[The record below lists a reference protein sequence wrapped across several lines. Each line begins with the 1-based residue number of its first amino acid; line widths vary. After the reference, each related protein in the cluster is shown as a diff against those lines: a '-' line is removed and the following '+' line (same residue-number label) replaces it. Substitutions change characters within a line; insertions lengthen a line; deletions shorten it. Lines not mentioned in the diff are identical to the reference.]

1 MTSAFSN
8 PNPKAKFKKHYV
20 HEVVANANDSKLL
33 ALDMANTHRYQYR
46 ATVTVAG
53 NSLVKPY
60 DPIYL
65 DGLPNGMSGYWTV
78 ISVTHGFGGM
88 DGYYIMTLTVG
99 TDVLGDVNPDAATA
113 IPKRDVEG
121 ELAGTS
127 LETYDTMISKYST
140 SPNSSDFPAIYTD
153 AVSPKVTPPHTTI
166 PNPTQDIY
174 AVTPPTFKSG
184 KRAVKW
190 TSTSSGRVIR

>member
-20 HEVVANANDSKLL
+20 HEVVASANDSKLL

-53 NSLVKPY
+53 NSLLKPY

-65 DGLPNGMSGYWTV
+65 DGLPNGMSGYWNV
-78 ISVTHGFGGM
+78 ISVTHIFGGM
-88 DGYYIMTLTVG
+88 DGYYVMQLLVG
-99 TDVLGDVNPDAATA
+99 TDILGEVNPDASNSV
-113 IPKRDVEG
+113 PKRDVEG

-127 LETYDTMISKYST
+127 LDSYETNLSKYTT
-140 SPNSSDFPAIYTD
+140 SPNSSNFPAIYTD

-166 PNPTQDIY
+166 PNPTQDTY
-174 AVTPPTFKSG
+174 AVIPPTFSSG

-190 TSTSSGRVIR
+190 TSKGSGRIVK